1 MADERPTHRGSVD
14 YEQVGSDY
22 MEKRELK
29 KGAAGWVLLAGLGV
43 AYVISGDFAGWNF
56 GLAEGGWGG
65 LLIATILMATM
76 YTCMVFALAELSSTI
91 STAGGG
97 YGFGRRALGP
107 WGGFLTGTAILI
119 EYALAPAAIVTF
131 IGAYVEA
138 LDIGISAGWPVYLV
152 FYAIFVGIHLVGV
165 GEALK
170 VTFVITAIAVVALLV
185 FVVAIIPEFSAS
197 NLTDI
202 PPDGSSGSSDFLPF
216 GWDGIWAAFP
226 YAIWFFL
233 AIEGVPLAAEETRDP
248 KKDMPR
254 GLIAGMG
261 VLLVFAALM
270 LFFAPGGS
278 GSEAIMGSGNP
289 PVDALIAVDAGS
301 GVTDFVN
308 WVGLFGLIASFFSII
323 FAYSRQLFALSRAGY
338 FPRALSVT
346 SGRKV
351 PWIALVLPALV
362 GFLMAAFWEDQGAR
376 ILNIAVF
383 GAAVSYVLMMLSHIV
398 LRSREPDLE
407 RGYTHAGRH
416 EDLGRGARARGARGG
431 RDLPGR
437 HHGGVHHARRLCRGG
452 RVLRALLAAPP
463 RRRGAGGG
471 VRGDRERRG
480 RARGSLM
487 TLDELRKAVDE
498 GTVDTVLLVF
508 ADMQGRLQG
517 KRLVGSHFVHD
528 VIENGAEACNYLL
541 AVDVDMNTV
550 PGYAMSSWETGYGDF
565 EMKPDFDDAAAGQLD
580 PGNRD
585 VHGRPALARPLAG
598 GRLAAADPEGAARPA
613 RPSAAGTPWRP
624 PSSSSSSS
632 ATPTRR
638 RSTRPTAT
646 SSPATS
652 TTSTTRSS
660 APRGWSRCWA
670 ASGARWRPRT
680 CRSRTPRASAT
691 SASTRSTSATP
702 TR

>member
-1 MADERPTHRGSVD
+1 MAERRGVD
-14 YEQVGSDY
+14 YEQVESDY
-22 MEKRELK
+22 MEKRQLRS
-29 KGAAGWVLLAGLGV
+29 GAAGWVLLAGLGV

-152 FYAIFVGIHLVGV
+152 FYAAFVGIHLVGV

-170 VTFVITAIAVVALLV
+170 VTFIITAIAVVALLV
-185 FVVAIIPEFSAS
+185 FIVAIIPEFSAS

-202 PPDGSSGSSDFLPF
+202 APDDSAGSSDFLPF
-216 GWDGIWAAFP
+216 GYAGIWAAFP

-248 KKDMPR
+248 KRDMPR

-270 LFFAPGGS
+270 LTFAPGGS
-278 GSEAIMGSGNP
+278 GSDAISASGNP
-289 PVDALIAVDAGS
+289 PVDALKEVGAGG

-323 FAYSRQLFALSRAGY
+323 YAYSRQLFALSRAGY

-346 SGRKV
+346 SGRNV
-351 PWIALVLPALV
+351 PWIALLLPALV
-362 GFLMAAFWEDQGAR
+362 GFLLAAFWEDQGAR

-407 RGYTHAGRH
+407 RGYRTP
-416 EDLGRGARARGARGG
+416 GG
-431 RDLPGR
+431 TKTS
-437 HHGGVHHARRLCRGG
+437 GVAL
-452 RVLRALLAAPP
+452 VLAVLAVVATF
-463 RRRGAGGG
+463 
-471 VRGDRERRG
+471 
-480 RARGSLM
+480 L
-487 TLDELRKAVDE
+487 
-498 GTVDTVLLVF
+498 VDTTAALITLLV
-508 ADMQGRLQG
+508 
-517 KRLVGSHFVHD
+517 
-528 VIENGAEACNYLL
+528 Y
-541 AVDVDMNTV
+541 
-550 PGYAMSSWETGYGDF
+550 
-565 EMKPDFDDAAAGQLD
+565 
-580 PGNRD
+580 
-585 VHGRPALARPLAG
+585 
-598 GRLAAADPEGAARPA
+598 LAAAAYFGLYSRHHLVAAAPEEEFEAIAKA
-613 RPSAAGTPWRP
+613 EAELAG
-624 PSSSSSSS
+624 SH
-632 ATPTRR
+632 
-638 RSTRPTAT
+638 
-646 SSPATS
+646 
-652 TTSTTRSS
+652 
-660 APRGWSRCWA
+660 
-670 ASGARWRPRT
+670 
-680 CRSRTPRASAT
+680 
-691 SASTRSTSATP
+691 
-702 TR
+702 